1 MPNKRWTD
9 LPVPSSYRAIGRA
22 ARASQR
28 SSTAW
33 PTLVAVPA
41 LAVVL
46 AMHVPSARQVEAG
59 AAEAERETVA
69 QVQGDGALAL
79 PSVASPRLD
88 REQTEIAHF
97 IARTYRVASE
107 QAGLVVDLAYRVA
120 REFRL
125 DPHLLLAVVAVESR
139 FVVDAQS
146 PKGAQGLMQVRTH
159 VHADKFAAYGGVSAA
174 FDPMANLRVG
184 ARILR
189 EYIARDGTVEGGL
202 KAYVGAAL
210 LPEDGGYGSKVLFE
224 RDRLA
229 AIASGRALP
238 SRGAPSSEADD
249 ARPSAPG
256 PKAGEAAVRH
266 RGEGAAGAEGALS
279 PPAPWMPAPWMPAL
293 PADAPGPVRGYGSEA

>member
-1 MPNKRWTD
+1 MLNKRRTD

-28 SSTAW
+28 SSTVW
-33 PTLVAVPA
+33 PTLFAVPA

-46 AMHVPSARQVEAG
+46 AMHVPSARQAEAG
-59 AAEAERETVA
+59 ASEAALDTVV
-69 QVQGDGALAL
+69 QVQGNGAAAL

-88 REQTEIAHF
+88 REQTEIARF

-146 PKGAQGLMQVRTH
+146 PKGAQGLMQVLTH

-229 AIASGRALP
+229 AIAAGRALP
-238 SRGAPSSEADD
+238 SRGAPASEAGDL
-249 ARPSAPG
+249 RSSVPG
-256 PKAGEAAVRH
+256 AQKGEAAVRH
-266 RGEGAAGAEGALS
+266 RGEGPASADGAPSQPG
-279 PPAPWMPAPWMPAL
+279 PWMPSL